1 MKKMLLSA
9 VVITLASSVALAKG
23 ECAFKT
29 AREACPGKET
39 EAFKP
44 YEGKKETDDK
54 KEVEDEKA
62 CLALA
67 EKGAKIVRKGTLTS
81 KKVHTVT
88 FAGKDL
94 AKTFEDKK
102 ECK

>member
-1 MKKMLLSA
+1 MNKLLLS
-9 VVITLASSVALAKG
+9 VIALSFASSVAMAKS
-23 ECAFKT
+23 ECTFKT
-29 AREACPGKET
+29 ARTACAGKET

-44 YEGKKETDDK
+44 YDGKTETDDK
-54 KEVEDEKA
+54 KEVDDEKA

-67 EKGAKIVRKGTLTS
+67 EKSAKIVRKGTLTS

-94 AKTFEDKK
+94 GKTFEDKK
-102 ECK
+102 DCK

>member
-1 MKKMLLSA
+1 MKKMMLSVMA
-9 VVITLASSVALAKG
+9 MTLASSMAMAG

-44 YEGKKETDDK
+44 YDGKKETDDK
-54 KEVEDEKA
+54 KDVADEKA

-81 KKVHTVT
+81 KKIHTVT

-94 AKTFEDKK
+94 GKTFEDKK
-102 ECK
+102 DCK

>member
-1 MKKMLLSA
+1 MKIKLLLA
-9 VVITLASSVALAKG
+9 ALTLVSTTAIAG
-23 ECAFKT
+23 ECKIKV

-44 YEGKKETDDK
+44 YDGKKETEEKKDLADEAACAAFADK
-54 KEVEDEKA
+54 A
-62 CLALA
+62 
-67 EKGAKIVRKGTLTS
+67 AKIVRKGTLS
-81 KKVHTVT
+81 AKKVTGS

-102 ECK
+102 DCK